1 MQSFAEWIRRPLWV
15 SVSGLSLSISGTTVA
30 HASWISDHTGDQGTN
45 VDTGTTGSET
55 RYEQWQYVSIPQF
68 GIASVQEALTEGT
81 AANEAFES
89 VGEPIESYEP
99 QSLLGTIQNNNNG
112 AVVVYMLPLR
122 CLGDYNADNVVNLY
136 DMPYF
141 IDYYLAQDPAGDLTR
156 DGLVDIRDQIL
167 FIELTAHLCYDAWG
181 W

>member
-89 VGEPIESYEP
+89 VGEPI
-99 QSLLGTIQNNNNG
+99 QNNNNG